1 MIDLVLTAMGAMFAL
16 AGWFMGCVAGIRIA
30 EEPGAS
36 TTTRDSWV
44 SFGLVVVGIVLLGV
58 A

>member
-1 MIDLVLTAMGAMFAL
+1 MIDIVLTLLGAML
-16 AGWFMGCVAGIRIA
+16 TLGGWFMGCVAGIGIA

-36 TTTRDSWV
+36 ATTRDSWV